1 VGGCHQDDG
10 DQNRLGLVR
19 SRSKSPTIAMSALP
33 PKADIETNRE
43 AGANDERD
51 LFLEPSD
58 HLSSF
63 HWLHR
68 VRVVQS

>member
-1 VGGCHQDDG
+1 
-10 DQNRLGLVR
+10 
-19 SRSKSPTIAMSALP
+19 MSALP

-51 LFLEPSD
+51 LSLEPSD